1 MSGRSSI
8 ERQPPMIR
16 AAVHEA
22 IHEGATIDEIAGR
35 IRALG
40 GTCSR
45 SAVARFVKRA
55 REMERR
61 RGEDNGIVDFW
72 LHTFGDHPEG
82 GTGRLAR
89 ESLRGLVMNAAEAL
103 EKKDGA
109 PDIEKVAAL
118 ALAMQRIESAGR
130 NGANRGSARDAGQ
143 EVARPDEPAL
153 KSKGLSPET
162 VAYIRNEVEG
172 DWREKLREEQ
182 EFRRTHME
190 ESGGTIA
197 THEQRADV
205 ILGESD

>member
-22 IHEGATIDEIAGR
+22 IHEGATIDEIVGR

-72 LHTFGDHPEG
+72 LHTFGDQPEG
-82 GTGRLAR
+82 GTGRLAL
-89 ESLRGLVMNAAEAL
+89 ESLRGLVMHAAEAL
-103 EKKDGA
+103 EKKDET

-130 NGANRGSARDAGQ
+130 SGANRGSARDAGQ
-143 EVARPDEPAL
+143 EVARPDEPAQ

-162 VAYIRNEVEG
+162 VAYIRSQVEG

-182 EFRRTHME
+182 EFRRAHMQ

-197 THEQRADV
+197 THQQGANVVQREPD
-205 ILGESD
+205 